1 MSYIEIVYTYSDL
14 GWKRIRLY
22 NRAKLHSPMNALE
35 EEKKMKIS
43 ENTNLRD
50 EEKDWIARKFRSLV

>member
-1 MSYIEIVYTYSDL
+1 
-14 GWKRIRLY
+14 
-22 NRAKLHSPMNALE
+22 MNALE